1 MGVRIVTSFAVDVR
15 VITDVGGLITDSNEI
30 ITAMGHFITDSN
42 QFITVMAK
50 ITQNEK
56 AHLN

>member
-1 MGVRIVTSFAVDVR
+1 VTSFAVDVR
-15 VITDVGGLITDSNEI
+15 VITDVGGV
-30 ITAMGHFITDSN
+30 ITAMGHFTTDSN
-42 QFITVMAK
+42 KFITVMAK

>member
-15 VITDVGGLITDSNEI
+15 VITDVGGF

-42 QFITVMAK
+42 KFITVMAK

>member
-1 MGVRIVTSFAVDVR
+1 MGVRIVTTLTVDIR
-15 VITDVGGLITDSNEI
+15 VITDMGGFITDSNEI